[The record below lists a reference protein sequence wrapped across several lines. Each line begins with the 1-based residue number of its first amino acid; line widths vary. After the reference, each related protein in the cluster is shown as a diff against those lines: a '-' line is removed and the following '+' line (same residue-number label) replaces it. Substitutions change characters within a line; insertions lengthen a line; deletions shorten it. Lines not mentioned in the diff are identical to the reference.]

1 MRKGLCTI
9 HKIKKKK
16 KRKETVATSMVN
28 SDKCKTKGKQNVH
41 EKKSM
46 SEKPEK
52 QKASWRKH
60 FSQHKT
66 NKARAVRPP
75 ITPTPMQGK
84 KSLKKKHKKIPGKA
98 NALPLLKVKYFCCLS
113 AFKRNSD
120 GLESSNRP
128 GPDSLASLETFS
140 PASPAPPAPPAPPPS
155 LWASLPSFC
164 WVSAVSGSR
173 N

>member
-1 MRKGLCTI
+1 MRCNLCA
-9 HKIKKKK
+9 KRVMQDSQNKKKRE

-41 EKKSM
+41 EPKSM

-75 ITPTPMQGK
+75 ITPTPVQAK
-84 KSLKKKHKKIPGKA
+84 KSKTKKKSKKISRKA
-98 NALPLLKVKYFCCLS
+98 NALPRCL
-113 AFKRNSD
+113 
-120 GLESSNRP
+120 
-128 GPDSLASLETFS
+128 
-140 PASPAPPAPPAPPPS
+140 
-155 LWASLPSFC
+155 C
-164 WVSAVSGSR
+164 
-173 N
+173 